1 MKFEQAVAGLREG
14 SIVRAVSY
22 QDDRMEMFMQDKL
35 NGQPPELIV
44 RMIADGEAKMEGIF
58 MDDLEADWV
67 PEYCISAQFRYVI
80 IGYFNDTSGEF
91 DLVTEEFSSVGQ
103 ALRGIHDRSYSQLKR
118 EHIKSIVCMSDDNAQ
133 SLNHDEINEVFDE
146 LQRVLAEEKRMF
158 DSQPKKAEESPR
170 ESDQY

>member
-44 RMIADGEAKMEGIF
+44 QMVGSSPVAMEGIF
-58 MDDLEADWV
+58 MDDLEAEWV
-67 PEYCISAQFRYVI
+67 PEYCISAQFRYVM
-80 IGYFNDTSGEF
+80 IGYFNETSGEF
-91 DLVTEEFSSVGQ
+91 DLLTDEFTSVAQ
-103 ALRGIHDRSYSQLKR
+103 ALRGLNDHSYLPLKR
-118 EHIKSIVCMSDDNAQ
+118 EHIKHIVCMSDDNAQ
-133 SLNHDEINEVFDE
+133 ALDFDEINEVFNR
-146 LQRVLAEEKRMF
+146 LQRVLAEEKRER
-158 DSQPKKAEESPR
+158 DAQPKESTK